1 MFYSQHVTIFLSFI
15 MQRVM
20 YKHNYME
27 DFFSLK
33 KKETKIRKAWL
44 YRKVVSYDEHSFVL
58 QHDNIES

>member
-1 MFYSQHVTIFLSFI
+1 